1 MQLFGPHRAKPPKR
15 SGIQGGNTGWLHVEY
30 RGWPYVFI
38 IARQD
43 IAAGAE
49 LTIDYGEGY
58 AACASSFTA
67 ARFCALCCGVCVQLY
82 CMIPFAFIVPFQ
94 ILAELGAR
102 PTRLWHNG
110 QGSRGGKRNACWS
123 WLR

>member
-1 MQLFGPHRAKPPKR
+1 MQLFGPHRVKPPKR
-15 SGIQGGNTGWLHVEY
+15 SGIPGGNTGWLHVEY

-58 AACASSFTA
+58 AACASIGTIF
-67 ARFCALCCGVCVQLY
+67 ALCCGVCVQL
-82 CMIPFAFIVPFQ
+82 CFTIPFAFIVPFQ

-102 PTRLWHNG
+102 PTRLWNNH
-110 QGSRGGKRNACWS
+110 QSPR
-123 WLR
+123 

>member
-1 MQLFGPHRAKPPKR
+1 MQLFGPHRVKPPKR
-15 SGIQGGNTGWLHVEY
+15 SGIPGGNTGWLHVEY

-67 ARFCALCCGVCVQLY
+67 ARFCALCCGVCVQL
-82 CMIPFAFIVPFQ
+82 CFTIPFAFIVPFFPD
-94 ILAELGAR
+94 IG
-102 PTRLWHNG
+102 
-110 QGSRGGKRNACWS
+110 
-123 WLR
+123 